1 MRKLIITLVIVLI
14 ASVAFAATIKV
25 RRDSTTNWGS
35 TDPTLAAGEIGYD
48 TDLNQIKVGTGSDAW
63 SVLDFLEDA
72 DTAGTVATSAEINT
86 GTDNAKFV
94 SADALAG
101 SNIGSKE
108 AAWTIY
114 DSDTDTA
121 VADGKQAFVVPS
133 SMVGMELIDVT
144 CSVADLNSAASDA
157 TTVVIRRVRGATAV
171 DMTSTGVTITY
182 TDYTASDET
191 VNTANDELA
200 LGDKL
205 YVDVNTV
212 TTAAQKGLG
221 CSAVFRLP

>member
-1 MRKLIITLVIVLI
+1 MRKLIITLAIVLI

-101 SNIGSKE
+101 SLIGSKE
-108 AAWTIY
+108 VAWTIH

-121 VADGKQAFVVPS
+121 IAQGKQSFSVPS
-133 SMVGMELIDVT
+133 SMVGFELIDFT
-144 CSVADLNSAASDA
+144 CSVADLNSAASDS
-157 TTVVIRRVRGATAV
+157 TTVVLRRVRGATPA
-171 DMTSTGVTITY
+171 DMTSTGVTILFSE
-182 TDYTASDET
+182 YTASDET
-191 VNTANDELA
+191 IDTDNDELA
-200 LGDKL
+200 LGDNL
-205 YVDVNTV
+205 YIDVDAV
-212 TTAAQKGLG
+212 TTAVQKGLS